1 MNETGVSLL
10 TVAFANLAVHRQCEH
25 AAFAE
30 QLRIE
35 RHDLRSAMTGV
46 VGAANL
52 IAVSDTLDEA
62 QTWADQLLASSE
74 RVLELV
80 DQIHVDRSDTA
91 PNGYSTI
98 GAEVAGVGVALA
110 HVNGFAVSVIESD
123 ADTADVDASY
133 GRAILGAMCELLARY
148 LDVDTPVSVTLRPV
162 AAPAGHDV
170 IVEVATP
177 LGMRPETELSR
188 LLASAQ
194 CGAELHAERVSYR
207 ISLLP
212 QSHI

>member
-10 TVAFANLAVHRQCEH
+10 MVAFANLAAHRQCEH

-30 QLRIE
+30 QLRIQ

-46 VGAANL
+46 VGSANL

-62 QTWADQLLASSE
+62 ETWADQLLASSE

-80 DQIHVDRSDTA
+80 DQIHVDRCDTA

-98 GAEVAGVGVALA
+98 GTEVGAVRAALA
-110 HVNGFAVSVIESD
+110 HINGFSVSVIASD
-123 ADTADVDASY
+123 ADTAAVDASY
-133 GRAILGAMCELLARY
+133 GRAVLAAMCELLARY
-148 LDVDTPVSVTLRPV
+148 LEAEPPVSVTLQPV
-162 AAPAGHDV
+162 PAPAGHDV

-177 LGMRPETELSR
+177 TGIRPETELSR
-188 LLASAQ
+188 LLGGAP
-194 CGAELHAERVSYR
+194 CGAALHVEGAKYR
-207 ISLLP
+207 IRMLP
-212 QSHI
+212 QLHL

>member
-148 LDVDTPVSVTLRPV
+148 LDVETPVSVTLRPV

-170 IVEVATP
+170 IVEVGTP
-177 LGMRPETELSR
+177 SGIRPETELSR

-194 CGAELHAERVSYR
+194 CGAELHAETASYR

-212 QSHI
+212 QPHI